1 MNNLIQAI
9 TDYTT
14 ALEQKLSALEARV
27 AELEEANEA
36 MRREGDEAKALIA
49 SLQAEVAALAAT
61 GVAIPTSDPEVE
73 IELIVEEDNPI
84 DGESEEQ
91 FPSAEES
98 QEELEEL
105 DIVQTPVAEEP
116 IAEPIPVVEEPT
128 AETEPEPVVE
138 LPIVEPVV
146 EPAPAPAPEPAPE
159 AKVEPV
165 VEVKVEKPAPRPV
178 PQQTSLF
185 GTAVEDIRQ
194 AISLGD
200 RFLFQRELFAG
211 NGELMQKTLDEIN
224 TLSSLSEA
232 MDYVRDMHRDLAADL
247 QKEENAGDE
256 GLLSI
261 YLQANRLLILSLI
274 NKGSLFEAKSLLQ
287 DMKAQ
292 DFDTEFAEE
301 KLALLEEMMN
311 RQKGEQ

>member
-1 MNNLIQAI
+1 MNTLIQAI

-61 GVAIPTSDPEVE
+61 GVALPTSDPEVE

-128 AETEPEPVVE
+128 AEPEPEPVVE

-146 EPAPAPAPEPAPE
+146 EPAPSPAPEPAPE
-159 AKVEPV
+159 VKAEPV

-224 TLSSLSEA
+224 TLSSLGEA
-232 MDYVRDMHRDLAADL
+232 MDYVRDNFDWDKDSTAV
-247 QKEENAGDE
+247 Q
-256 GLLSI
+256 
-261 YLQANRLLILSLI
+261 
-274 NKGSLFEAKSLLQ
+274 LFENVLKRR
-287 DMKAQ
+287 
-292 DFDTEFAEE
+292 F
-301 KLALLEEMMN
+301 
-311 RQKGEQ
+311 G

>member
-1 MNNLIQAI
+1 MNTLIQAI

-49 SLQAEVAALAAT
+49 ALQAEVAALAAT
-61 GVAIPTSDPEVE
+61 GVALPTTDPEVE

-128 AETEPEPVVE
+128 AEPEPEPVVE

-146 EPAPAPAPEPAPE
+146 EPAPAPAPEPAP
-159 AKVEPV
+159 APAPQ
-165 VEVKVEKPAPRPV
+165 PAPRPV

-224 TLSSLSEA
+224 TLSSLGEA
-232 MDYVRDMHRDLAADL
+232 MGYVRDNFDWDKDSTAV
-247 QKEENAGDE
+247 Q
-256 GLLSI
+256 
-261 YLQANRLLILSLI
+261 
-274 NKGSLFEAKSLLQ
+274 LFENVLKRRFS
-287 DMKAQ
+287 
-292 DFDTEFAEE
+292 
-301 KLALLEEMMN
+301 
-311 RQKGEQ
+311 